1 MFGVL
6 PFISQGLKQSDS
18 KELRL
23 SCLFS
28 LGQLAC
34 RRTLTKEYTAAFIRQ
49 ILLMITSKDRLE
61 FDEDSKLKGLTTIL
75 FFTQYQQVHLDK
87 KDFAYLLKTIK
98 LGKLLEQI

>member
-6 PFISQGLKQSDS
+6 PFISQGLKQSES
-18 KELRL
+18 KDLRL

-49 ILLMITSKDRLE
+49 ILLMITAKDRLE
-61 FDEDSKLKGLTTIL
+61 FDEDQKLKGLTTLL
-75 FFTQYQQVHLDK
+75 FFTQY
-87 KDFAYLLKTIK
+87 
-98 LGKLLEQI
+98 